1 MERRNERIRL
11 IERLKRYGYIR
22 SKEVED
28 AMLSIRREDFVP
40 PSVRRYAY
48 DDTPLEIGFG
58 QTISAPHMVAMMCEE
73 LELKKGLKILEIGA
87 GSGYHA
93 AVISRIIGEEGK
105 VYSIERIAELAEFAR
120 KNLEKVGIKNVEVIE
135 GDGSLGLPEYAPYD
149 RILVTCSAPDIPEPL
164 VEQLKEGGIILVPVG
179 RTFSVLI
186 KGIKKGKR
194 LERKEICGCAFVPL
208 IGKYGFS

>member
-1 MERRNERIRL
+1 MERRDEKIRL

-22 SKEVED
+22 SKEVEN

-93 AVISRIIGEEGK
+93 AVISKIIGEEGK
-105 VYSIERIAELAEFAR
+105 IYSIERIVELAEFAR
-120 KNLEKVGIKNVEVIE
+120 KNLEKAEIKNVEVIE

-164 VEQLKEGGIILVPVG
+164 IEQLKEGGIILIPVG

-186 KGIKKGKR
+186 KGVKR
-194 LERKEICGCAFVPL
+194 REGLEKKEICECAFVPL

>member
-1 MERRNERIRL
+1 MERHDEKIRL
-11 IERLKRYGYIR
+11 VERLKRYGYIR

-40 PSVRRYAY
+40 PDVRRYAY

-93 AVISRIIGEEGK
+93 AVISKIIGEEGK

-120 KNLEKVGIKNVEVIE
+120 KNLEKAGIKNVEVIE

-164 VEQLKEGGIILVPVG
+164 IEQLKEGGIILIPVG

-194 LERKEICGCAFVPL
+194 LEKKEICGCAFVPL

>member
-1 MERRNERIRL
+1 MERRDEKIRL

-22 SKEVED
+22 SKEVEN

-93 AVISRIIGEEGK
+93 AVISKIIGEEGK
-105 VYSIERIAELAEFAR
+105 IYSIERIVELAEFAR
-120 KNLEKVGIKNVEVIE
+120 KNLEKAGIKNVEVIE
-135 GDGSLGLPEYAPYD
+135 GDGSLGLPEHAPYD

-164 VEQLKEGGIILVPVG
+164 IEQLKEGGIILIPVG

-186 KGIKKGKR
+186 KGVKR
-194 LERKEICGCAFVPL
+194 REGLEKKEICECAFVPL

>member
-1 MERRNERIRL
+1 MERHDEKIRL
-11 IERLKRYGYIR
+11 VERLKRYGYIR

-28 AMLSIRREDFVP
+28 AMLSVKREDFVP

-93 AVISRIIGEEGK
+93 AVISKIIGEEGK

-120 KNLEKVGIKNVEVIE
+120 KNLEKAGIKNVEVIE

-164 VEQLKEGGIILVPVG
+164 IEQLKEGGIILIPVG

>member
-1 MERRNERIRL
+1 MERRDEKIRL

-22 SKEVED
+22 SKEVEN
-28 AMLSIRREDFVP
+28 AMLSVRREDFVP

-93 AVISRIIGEEGK
+93 AVISKIIGEEGK

-120 KNLEKVGIKNVEVIE
+120 KNLEKAGIKNVEVIE
-135 GDGSLGLPEYAPYD
+135 GDGSLGLPEHAPYD
-149 RILVTCSAPDIPEPL
+149 RILVTCSAPDIPKPL
-164 VEQLKEGGIILVPVG
+164 IEQLKEGGIILIPVG

-194 LERKEICGCAFVPL
+194 LEKREICECAFVPL

>member
-1 MERRNERIRL
+1 MERHDEKIRL
-11 IERLKRYGYIR
+11 VERLKRYGYIR

-93 AVISRIIGEEGK
+93 AVISKIIGEEGK

-120 KNLEKVGIKNVEVIE
+120 KNLEKAGIKNVEVIE

-164 VEQLKEGGIILVPVG
+164 IEQLKEGGIILIPVG

>member
-1 MERRNERIRL
+1 MERRDEKIRL

-22 SKEVED
+22 SKEVEN

-40 PSVRRYAY
+40 TSVRRYAY

-93 AVISRIIGEEGK
+93 AVISKIIGEEGK

-120 KNLEKVGIKNVEVIE
+120 KNLEKAGIKNVEVIE
-135 GDGSLGLPEYAPYD
+135 GDGSLGLPEHAPYD

-164 VEQLKEGGIILVPVG
+164 IEQLKEGGIILIPVG

-186 KGIKKGKR
+186 KGVKKREG

>member
-1 MERRNERIRL
+1 MERHDEKIRL
-11 IERLKRYGYIR
+11 VERLKRYGYIR

-120 KNLEKVGIKNVEVIE
+120 KNLEKAGIKNVEVIE

-164 VEQLKEGGIILVPVG
+164 IEQLKEGGIILIPVG

-194 LERKEICGCAFVPL
+194 LEKKEICGCAFVPL

>member
-1 MERRNERIRL
+1 MERYDERIKL

-22 SKEVED
+22 SKEVEN
-28 AMLSIRREDFVP
+28 AMMSIRREDFVP

-87 GSGYHA
+87 GSGYHS
-93 AVISRIIGEEGK
+93 AVISRIIGEEGRIH
-105 VYSIERIAELAEFAR
+105 SIERIPELAEFAR
-120 KNLEKVGIKNVEVIE
+120 RNLEKAGIKNVEVIE
-135 GDGSLGLPEYAPYD
+135 GDGSLGLPEFAPYD
-149 RILVTCSAPDIPEPL
+149 RILVTCSAPDIPEHL
-164 VEQLKEGGIILVPVG
+164 IEQLKEGGIILIPVG
-179 RTFSVLI
+179 KAFSVLI

-194 LERKEICGCAFVPL
+194 LEKKEICGCAFVPL

>member
-1 MERRNERIRL
+1 MERRDEKIRL

-22 SKEVED
+22 SKEVEN
-28 AMLSIRREDFVP
+28 AMLSVRREDFVP

-93 AVISRIIGEEGK
+93 AVISKIIGEEGK
-105 VYSIERIAELAEFAR
+105 IYSIERIVELAEFAR
-120 KNLEKVGIKNVEVIE
+120 KNLEKAGIKNVEVIE
-135 GDGSLGLPEYAPYD
+135 GDGSLGLPEHAPYD

-164 VEQLKEGGIILVPVG
+164 IEQLKEGGIILIPVG

-186 KGIKKGKR
+186 KGVKR
-194 LERKEICGCAFVPL
+194 REGLEKKEICECAFVPL

>member
-1 MERRNERIRL
+1 MERRDEKIRL

-28 AMLSIRREDFVP
+28 AMLSVKREDFVP

-105 VYSIERIAELAEFAR
+105 IYSIERIAELAEFAR
-120 KNLEKVGIKNVEVIE
+120 KNLEKAGIKNVEVIE

-149 RILVTCSAPDIPEPL
+149 RVLVTCSAPDIPEPL
-164 VEQLKEGGIILVPVG
+164 VEQLKEGGIILIPVG

-194 LERKEICGCAFVPL
+194 LEKREICECAFVPL